1 MSRGSTKE
9 SLPSPTGR
17 NMALFFL
24 SSQDSTFEANVPGRR
39 MVHGIPWERIRC
51 SLSRC
56 HCASG
61 VGAMKSA
68 STCRAESLTICPTPP
83 FLAASKALPSIARSI
98 GPAESTNA
106 LSTPAK
112 AGASVSGFSRSTR
125 TTSTALGN
133 LSAFFGSRT
142 SARTLWPVSANCLTS
157 SLPTVPVAPVTKING
172 FAMNCSCSGFI
183 TRWMPYDRASYCSIR
198 LELGSV
204 DHVRCGGH
212 AAVDLDRCPGDVAGP
227 WGRQESDDLGHFRGR
242 SEPAQRQAPR
252 DALAERGNH
261 LGRQRELI
269 EGGRVDGP
277 RTERIDP
284 NSPRRKLGGQR
295 WNERGNRALSRAV
308 DGPAGKALMRSDR
321 AREQDRSA
329 FREKRKNLLEGEE
342 LAFHVD
348 VEMFVEGRFVDCLE
362 RQQAYDPGVK
372 KREVDP
378 TETLLHLACD
388 AICVG
393 KNPRVSPQDCDL
405 AGQTAPRRGNCF
417 GGLSRNHH
425 REPLLVQNS
434 RRGEADAA
442 GTARNERR
450 RS

>member
-9 SLPSPTGR
+9 SLPSPTGS

-39 MVHGIPWERIRC
+39 MVHGIPRERSRC
-51 SLSRC
+51 SLSLC
-56 HCASG
+56 HCASR

-83 FLAASKALPSIARSI
+83 FLAAAKALPSMAGSM

-112 AGASVSGFSRSTR
+112 AGASVSGFSRSPW

-133 LSAFFGSRT
+133 LSAFFGLRT
-142 SARTLWPVSANCLTS
+142 SARTLWPVAAICLTT

-172 FAMNCSCSGFI
+172 FDMIWSSSGFI
-183 TRWMPYDRASYCSIR
+183 NGCHTAAAPYCSIR
-198 LELGSV
+198 PEPSSV

-252 DALAERGNH
+252 YALAERGNR
-261 LGRQRELI
+261 LG
-269 EGGRVDGP
+269 
-277 RTERIDP
+277 
-284 NSPRRKLGGQR
+284 
-295 WNERGNRALSRAV
+295 
-308 DGPAGKALMRSDR
+308 
-321 AREQDRSA
+321 
-329 FREKRKNLLEGEE
+329 
-342 LAFHVD
+342 
-348 VEMFVEGRFVDCLE
+348 
-362 RQQAYDPGVK
+362 RQQAYDPGIQK
-372 KREVDP
+372 GEVDP
-378 TETLLHLACD
+378 TETLLQLARD
-388 AICVG
+388 AIRIG

-405 AGQTAPRRGNCF
+405 AGQAALRRGN
-417 GGLSRNHH
+417 GLGILSRHQH
-425 REPLLVQNS
+425 REPLFVQNS
-434 RRGEADAA
+434 RRGEPDAA
-442 GTARNERR
+442 GAARNERGR
-450 RS
+450 P